1 MNSAKWARPTHD
13 ARRALALPPTALWSL
28 RVVAL
33 WLALLASHLDLGLS
47 SKVTWLSPS
56 NGPTLGGASIF
67 LLGEVLSL
75 LSLYMMSCV

>member
-1 MNSAKWARPTHD
+1 MGLQRAAMDSAKWAR
-13 ARRALALPPTALWSL
+13 LALPPTALWSL

-67 LLGEVLSL
+67 LLGEVL
-75 LSLYMMSCV
+75 YMMSCV

>member
-1 MNSAKWARPTHD
+1 MGLQRAAMDSAKWAR
-13 ARRALALPPTALWSL
+13 LALPPTALWSL

-33 WLALLASHLDLGLS
+33 RLVLLASHLDLGLS

-67 LLGEVLSL
+67 LLGEVL
-75 LSLYMMSCV
+75 YMMSCV